1 MHRIQTTSI
10 PDDSTPSHSTCNN
23 VLEKPA
29 KHIMTTPLR
38 NRNEKILRESGKK
51 SNNNDNKITSAEMKN
66 HQKGNDLVEAL
77 PSFGMEINSNQNGY
91 SDVPESRK
99 QKPTSL
105 TTKILAPCDFY
116 TDKTTSMLASMENAE
131 NGDALCKNSSL
142 LNELHSPQIDLSPS
156 LLSPTAAFLL
166 SFPVVS
172 STLAKPVESVSNYD
186 ESVHKIKQ
194 R

>member
-1 MHRIQTTSI
+1 MHGIQTTSI
-10 PDDSTPSHSTCNN
+10 SDNSIPSHSKCSN
-23 VLEKPA
+23 VLEKPV
-29 KHIMTTPLR
+29 KHIKTTPLR
-38 NRNEKILRESGKK
+38 NRNDKILQESGKK
-51 SNNNDNKITSAEMKN
+51 SNNNDNKITSN
-66 HQKGNDLVEAL
+66 VQKSNDLVEAL
-77 PSFGMEINSNQNGY
+77 PSFGMEIDSNQNGY
-91 SDVPESRK
+91 SGVPENTK

-116 TDKTTSMLASMENAE
+116 NNDKTTLMLASMENAE
-131 NGDALCKNSSL
+131 NSDALCKNSSL

-172 STLAKPVESVSNYD
+172 STLAKPVEPVSNYD